1 MGNHIGVDTQKA
13 LKNLVEY
20 TWKGK
25 PKKSKS
31 PVDEKRNKQEWSR
44 VPQDT
49 RNPVGRR
56 GDHPQSLNT
65 TNQPIENSTVR
76 ERWKEPREGS
86 EKEPETICLQTDGA
100 SNRDIVLFVERANE
114 LCCKARIIN

>member
-20 TWKGK
+20 AWKGK

-56 GDHPQSLNT
+56 GDHPPRLNT
-65 TNQPIENSTVR
+65 TKRPIENSTVR

-86 EKEPETICLQTDGA
+86 EREPETLCLQAAEERLTLD
-100 SNRDIVLFVERANE
+100 RVLFVERSGE
-114 LCCKARIIN
+114 LPLLAG